1 MHFRFPDWIVAITVK
16 NRYVSMCILE
26 MRPLWLIKEAG
37 GLRSDPRQWEKRKVT
52 AGGSARFMD
61 SGVFTQPKPLSCPE
75 HD

>member
-1 MHFRFPDWIVAITVK
+1 
-16 NRYVSMCILE
+16 MCILE

-75 HD
+75 HDWEHK